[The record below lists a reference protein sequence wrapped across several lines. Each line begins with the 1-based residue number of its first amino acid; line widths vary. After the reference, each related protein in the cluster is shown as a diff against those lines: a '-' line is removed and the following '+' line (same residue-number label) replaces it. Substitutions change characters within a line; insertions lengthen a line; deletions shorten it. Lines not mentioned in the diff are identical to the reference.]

1 MVFFSSV
8 HGLYWND
15 KKITAEEQGEEP
27 PDKLKVFNVS
37 VLVVMLE
44 DMAYLFVYQVL
55 ML

>member
-15 KKITAEEQGEEP
+15 KKITAEEQGEKP
-27 PDKLKVFNVS
+27 PDKLKVFYVPM
-37 VLVVMLE
+37 LIVMLE
-44 DMAYLFVYQVL
+44 DMTNLFVYQIL

>member
-15 KKITAEEQGEEP
+15 KKITAEEQGEKP
-27 PDKLKVFNVS
+27 PDKLKVFYVPMFI
-37 VLVVMLE
+37 VMLE
-44 DMAYLFVYQVL
+44 DMTYLFVYQVL